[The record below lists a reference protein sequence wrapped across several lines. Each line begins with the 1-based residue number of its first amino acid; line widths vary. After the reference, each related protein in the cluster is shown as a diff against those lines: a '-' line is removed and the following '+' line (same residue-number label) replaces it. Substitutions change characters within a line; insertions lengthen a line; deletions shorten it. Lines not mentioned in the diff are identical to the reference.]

1 MSEHSTNSNNKV
13 PTTSYRDLMPSGIS
27 HKAEVVVEDIPRA
40 DVPPRAEIL
49 PWQRVQIARHPERP
63 HTLDYIQRLCT
74 DFVELH
80 GDRLFGDDAAIIGG
94 LASFEGQTVMVIG
107 QQKGRSTKENIARN
121 FGMPQPEGYRKA
133 ERLMRHAARFGFPI
147 ISFIDTPGA
156 SPGVQAEERGM
167 GQAIAQN
174 ILTMLEIEVP
184 FIAVVIG
191 EGGSGGA
198 LAIGVGDRIL
208 MLENSTYSVASPEA
222 AAAILWRDAAQAS
235 SAAQAMRIT
244 APDLLEFG
252 VIDEVIPEPQEG
264 AHTDPAA
271 TMDAVRDAIVRHL
284 TDLQTTFAL
293 NTKKGARQLLEA
305 RREKFRR
312 MGRYSEVA
320 EPVIASSDD
329 GTHD

>member
-1 MSEHSTNSNNKV
+1 MSEHSTNNHNNNNKT
-13 PTTSYRDLMPSGIS
+13 PAGSYREMVPSGIS
-27 HKAEVVVEDIPRA
+27 HKTEVLVDLEA
-40 DVPPRAEIL
+40 PPKQAL
-49 PWQRVQIARHPERP
+49 SPWERVQMARHTERP

-74 DFVELH
+74 DFVEMH

-94 LASFEGQTVMVIG
+94 IASFDGQTVMVIG
-107 QQKGRSTKENIARN
+107 EQKGRSTKENIARN

-133 ERLMRHAARFGFPI
+133 ERLMKHAARFGFPI
-147 ISFIDTPGA
+147 ITFIDTPGA
-156 SPGVQAEERGM
+156 SPGMQAEERGI

-174 ILTMLEIEVP
+174 ILTMLQVEVP

-222 AAAILWRDAAQAS
+222 AATILWRDAAQAS
-235 SAAQAMRIT
+235 AAAQSMRIT

-252 VIDEVIPEPQEG
+252 VIDQIIAEPDGG

-271 TMDAVRDAIVRHL
+271 TMEAVREAIAQNLSELR
-284 TDLQTTFAL
+284 ARYSL

-305 RREKFRR
+305 RRKKFRR
-312 MGRYSEVA
+312 MGRYAEIVTPLASPSEN
-320 EPVIASSDD
+320 

>member
-1 MSEHSTNSNNKV
+1 MPEHSTNSNNKA
-13 PTTSYRDLMPSGIS
+13 PATTYREMVPSGIS
-27 HKAEVVVEDIPRA
+27 HKTEVVIEE
-40 DVPPRAEIL
+40 PPKAEIL
-49 PWQRVQIARHPERP
+49 PWQRVQIARHPDRP

-107 QQKGRSTKENIARN
+107 QQKGRSTKENITRN

-133 ERLMRHAARFGFPI
+133 ERLMKHAARFGFPI

-174 ILTMLEIEVP
+174 LLTMLEIEVP
-184 FIAVVIG
+184 FIAVVVG

-252 VIDEVIPEPQEG
+252 VIDEVIPEPEGG
-264 AHTDPAA
+264 AHSDPAA

-284 TDLQTTFAL
+284 ADLQSTFAL
-293 NTKKGARQLLEA
+293 NTKKGGRQLLEA

-320 EPVIASSDD
+320 EPVVSSAED
-329 GTHD
+329 GTQIGRAHV